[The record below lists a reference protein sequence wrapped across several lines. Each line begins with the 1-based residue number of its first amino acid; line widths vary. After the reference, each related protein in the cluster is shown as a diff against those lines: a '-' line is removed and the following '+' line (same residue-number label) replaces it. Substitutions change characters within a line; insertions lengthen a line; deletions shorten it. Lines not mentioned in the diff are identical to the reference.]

1 MFTIHRFCPSRN
13 LPHSAFALT
22 SSDHSVLKIKYL
34 IICLLLLPSFSFT
47 QNNLSE
53 RDYADYIQR
62 LIGGEREYS
71 VYSGRVDLVTEDFAY
86 EIEWAKNWKESIGQS
101 LWYALQTK
109 LKPGIILIR
118 ESPKEYK
125 YFQMLNSTLQFSGLE
140 DKIKVLIFPDDFEDL
155 IQRRAEE

>member
-1 MFTIHRFCPSRN
+1 MKLQIIWVLLIAPFF
-13 LPHSAFALT
+13 LFAQKSKL
-22 SSDHSVLKIKYL
+22 
-34 IICLLLLPSFSFT
+34 
-47 QNNLSE
+47 QE
-53 RDYADYIQR
+53 RDYADYIQQ

-86 EIEWAKNWKESIGQS
+86 EVEWARNWKESIGQS

-125 YFQMLNSTLQFSGLE
+125 YFQMLNSTLEFSGLE
-140 DKIKVLIFPDDFEDL
+140 DKIKVLIFPDDFEEL